1 MARSSRVD
9 ECQLWACSEHALPG
23 RSIQC
28 RVAQAC
34 ACDADREEW
43 DVRAVTER
51 DKHLPGTDALSPARS
66 VLLIGDGALPRSV
79 ELALTRAGVGVRRLR
94 RPNDREIATAMTD
107 YFDVTMVVSRD
118 DIEVLRI
125 ALVVEHARPGRRLI
139 VTVFNRTVAGQ
150 LRKTVPRCQVTSMAD
165 AVATALAGP
174 CIAEGLESLAQLP
187 GGLVGVREAGDGVEV
202 VPLQIERRGRL
213 VRALHEIRGAL
224 RPFDL
229 NARFLVAGLGG
240 FLTIL
245 ALDAV
250 VSGVAL
256 HQGPVQAFYDATK
269 ALATVASNPAVDHA
283 GPGSKLFAAVLM
295 LASLGFVAIL
305 TAGIINRLLDPRL
318 TGIVGRRAI
327 PRSDHV
333 VVVGLGQVGLR
344 LCVLLRSLGVAVVA
358 VERNPSAPTVA
369 LARDYKIPVVIGSG
383 GERTLLAKLSLDR
396 ARALAAI
403 TSDDG
408 ENIAITVA
416 ALAVRE
422 NLRVV
427 LRAGDGDVTTEIRAL
442 FNIGVVRDVH
452 RIAGDLLAAAALGIE
467 TAGAA
472 ARDGETWLVMPDGST
487 RHFNQLDATEGS
499 QHPANALT

>member
-1 MARSSRVD
+1 MAEDLNV
-9 ECQLWACSEHALPG
+9 LIAG
-23 RSIQC
+23 
-28 RVAQAC
+28 
-34 ACDADREEW
+34 
-43 DVRAVTER
+43 TE
-51 DKHLPGTDALSPARS
+51 PARS
-66 VLLIGDGALPRSV
+66 ILLIGDGALPRSV
-79 ELALTRAGVGVRRLR
+79 ERALVDAGASVRWLR
-94 RPNDREIATAMTD
+94 RPNDREIASVLTGD
-107 YFDVTMVVSRD
+107 FDVTLVVSRD

-165 AVATALAGP
+165 AVATTLAGP
-174 CIAEGLESLAQLP
+174 CIAAGLESLAQLP
-187 GGLVGVREAGDGVEV
+187 GGLVGVREAGDGIEV
-202 VPLQIERRGRL
+202 VPLRIARRGR
-213 VRALHEIRGAL
+213 VARALAQIRGAF

-229 NARFLVAGLGG
+229 SARFLVAGLSG
-240 FLTIL
+240 FITIL

-256 HQGPVQAFYDATK
+256 DQSPVQAFYDATK
-269 ALATVASNPAVDHA
+269 SLVTVASNPAVDRA
-283 GPGSKLFAAVLM
+283 GAASKLFAAVLM

-305 TAGIINRLLDPRL
+305 TAGIINRLIDRRL

-344 LCVLLRSLGVAVVA
+344 LCLLLRSLGIGVVA
-358 VERNPSAPTVA
+358 VERDPSAPAVE
-369 LARDYKIPVVIGSG
+369 LARNYKIPVILGSG
-383 GERTLLAKLSLDR
+383 AEATLLARLSLGR

-422 NLRVV
+422 DLRVV
-427 LRAGDGDVTTEIRAL
+427 LRAGDGDVTTEIRSL

-452 RIAGDLLAAAALGIE
+452 RIAGDLLAAAALGID

-472 ARDGETWLVMPDGST
+472 ARDGETWLVMTDGST
-487 RHFNQLDATEGS
+487 RRAGDLSA
-499 QHPANALT
+499 

>member
-1 MARSSRVD
+1 MI
-9 ECQLWACSEHALPG
+9 EHPDRPPDAE
-23 RSIQC
+23 
-28 RVAQAC
+28 AQ
-34 ACDADREEW
+34 
-43 DVRAVTER
+43 
-51 DKHLPGTDALSPARS
+51 ARS
-66 VLLIGDGALPRSV
+66 VLLIGAGSLARSV
-79 ELALTRAGVGVRRLR
+79 QLALTRAGATVRWLH
-94 RPNDREIATAMTD
+94 RPNDREIGAVLKD
-107 YFDVTMVVSRD
+107 DFDVTMVVSRD

-139 VTVFNRTVAGQ
+139 VTVFNRTVASQ
-150 LRKTVPRCQVTSMAD
+150 LHKAVPTCQVTSMAD
-165 AVATALAGP
+165 AVATTLAGP

-187 GGLVGVREAGDGVEV
+187 DGLAGVAEAGEGIAV
-202 VPLQIERRGRL
+202 VPLGIARRGR
-213 VRALHEIRGAL
+213 VARALHEIWGAF

-245 ALDAV
+245 ALDTV
-250 VSGVAL
+250 VTGIAL
-256 HQGPVQAFYDATK
+256 HQSPVDSFYDATK
-269 ALATVASNPAVDHA
+269 ALVTVASNPAVDRA
-283 GPGSKLFAAVLM
+283 GAGNKLFAAVLM

-305 TAGIINRLLDPRL
+305 TAGIINRLLDRRL
-318 TGIVGRRAI
+318 TGIIGRRAI

-333 VVVGLGQVGLR
+333 VVVGLGQVGMR
-344 LCVLLRSLGVAVVA
+344 LCLMLRSLGIGVVA
-358 VERNPSAPTVA
+358 VERDPSAPSVA

-383 GERTLLAKLSLDR
+383 SERTLLAKLSLGH
-396 ARALAAI
+396 ARSLAAI

-422 NLRVV
+422 DLRVV
-427 LRAGDGDVTTEIRAL
+427 LRAGDGDVTTEIRSL

-487 RHFNQLDATEGS
+487 RHIHELDAT
-499 QHPANALT
+499 

>member
-1 MARSSRVD
+1 MI
-9 ECQLWACSEHALPG
+9 EHPDRPDPLP
-23 RSIQC
+23 
-28 RVAQAC
+28 
-34 ACDADREEW
+34 DAEP
-43 DVRAVTER
+43 A
-51 DKHLPGTDALSPARS
+51 ARS
-66 VLLIGDGALPRSV
+66 VLLIGDGDLPRSV
-79 ELALTRAGVGVRRLR
+79 QLALMRAGANVRWLR
-94 RPNDREIATAMTD
+94 RPNDREIGSVLKD
-107 YFDVTMVVSRD
+107 DFDVTMVVSRD

-139 VTVFNRTVAGQ
+139 VTVFNRTVASQ
-150 LRKTVPRCQVTSMAD
+150 LHKAVPSCRVTSMAD
-165 AVATALAGP
+165 AVATTLAGP

-187 GGLVGVREAGDGVEV
+187 DGLAGVREAGDGVAV
-202 VPLQIERRGRL
+202 VPLEIHRRSRL
-213 VRALHEIRGAL
+213 ARALHEIRGAF

-240 FLTIL
+240 FLAIL

-250 VSGVAL
+250 VTGVAL
-256 HQGPVQAFYDATK
+256 HQGPADAFYDATK
-269 ALATVASNPAVDHA
+269 ALVTVDSNPAVDRA
-283 GPGSKLFAAVLM
+283 GPASKLFAALLM
-295 LASLGFVAIL
+295 LAALALVAIL
-305 TAGIINRLLDPRL
+305 TAGIINRLLDRRL

-344 LCVLLRSLGVAVVA
+344 LCLMLRGLGIPVVA
-358 VERNPSAPTVA
+358 VERDPSAPSVA

-383 GERTLLAKLSLDR
+383 GERGLLAKLSLGH
-396 ARALAAI
+396 ARSLAAI

-422 NLRVV
+422 DLRVV
-427 LRAGDGDVTTEIRAL
+427 LRAGDGDVTTEIRSL

-467 TAGAA
+467 TVGAA
-472 ARDGETWLVMPDGST
+472 ARDGETWLVMPDGGT
-487 RHFNQLDATEGS
+487 RHFNELDATDASAPSPVFEHDP
-499 QHPANALT
+499 Q

>member
-1 MARSSRVD
+1 
-9 ECQLWACSEHALPG
+9 
-23 RSIQC
+23 
-28 RVAQAC
+28 
-34 ACDADREEW
+34 
-43 DVRAVTER
+43 VTE
-51 DKHLPGTDALSPARS
+51 DLNLPIAGTEPARS

-79 ELALTRAGVGVRRLR
+79 ELALARAGASVRWMR
-94 RPNDREIATAMTD
+94 RPNDREIASVLTGD
-107 YFDVTMVVSRD
+107 FDVTLVVSRD

-150 LRKTVPRCQVTSMAD
+150 LRKAVPKCQVTSMAD
-165 AVATALAGP
+165 AVATTLAGP

-187 GGLVGVREAGDGVEV
+187 DGLVGVREAGDGIEV
-202 VPLQIERRGRL
+202 VPLRVHRRGRV
-213 VRALHEIRGAL
+213 VRALHGIRGAF

-229 NARFLVAGLGG
+229 SARFLVAGLTG
-240 FLTIL
+240 FFIIL
-245 ALDAV
+245 ALDSVATAL
-250 VSGVAL
+250 AL
-256 HQGPVQAFYDATK
+256 HQAPVQAFYDATK
-269 ALATVASNPAVDHA
+269 SLVAVASNPAVDHA
-283 GPGSKLFAAVLM
+283 GPGSKLFASVLM
-295 LASLGFVAIL
+295 LASVGFVAIL
-305 TAGIINRLLDPRL
+305 TAGIINRLLDRRL
-318 TGIVGRRAI
+318 TGIIGRRAI

-344 LCVLLRSLGVAVVA
+344 LCLLLRSLGIGVVA
-358 VERNPSAPTVA
+358 VERDPAAPGVE
-369 LARDYKIPVVIGSG
+369 LARNYKIPVVLGSG
-383 GERTLLAKLSLDR
+383 AERSLLGRLSLDR

-422 NLRVV
+422 DLRVV
-427 LRAGDGDVTTEIRAL
+427 LRAGDGDVTTEIRSL

-472 ARDGETWLVMPDGST
+472 ARDGETWLVMTDGST
-487 RHFNQLDATEGS
+487 RHVEVLGATEA
-499 QHPANALT
+499 P

>member
-1 MARSSRVD
+1 MID
-9 ECQLWACSEHALPG
+9 HPDHPDQP
-23 RSIQC
+23 
-28 RVAQAC
+28 
-34 ACDADREEW
+34 DNDP
-43 DVRAVTER
+43 DTE
-51 DKHLPGTDALSPARS
+51 PTARS
-66 VLLIGDGALPRSV
+66 VLLIGDGDLPRSV
-79 ELALTRAGVGVRRLR
+79 QLALVRAGANVRWLR
-94 RPNDREIATAMTD
+94 RPNDREIGVVLRD
-107 YFDVTMVVSRD
+107 DFDVTMVVSRD

-139 VTVFNRTVAGQ
+139 VTVFNRTVASQ
-150 LRKTVPRCQVTSMAD
+150 LHKAVPSCQVTSMAD
-165 AVATALAGP
+165 AVATTLAGP

-187 GGLVGVREAGDGVEV
+187 SGLAGVREAGDGVAV
-202 VPLQIERRGRL
+202 VPLRIARRGRV
-213 VRALHEIRGAL
+213 VRVLHEIRGAF

-240 FLTIL
+240 FLAIL

-250 VSGVAL
+250 VTGVAL
-256 HQGPVQAFYDATK
+256 HQGPVDAFYDATK
-269 ALATVASNPAVDHA
+269 ALVTVSSNPAVDRA
-283 GPGSKLFAAVLM
+283 GSGNKLFAALLM
-295 LASLGFVAIL
+295 LASLAFVAIL
-305 TAGIINRLLDPRL
+305 TAGIINRLRDRRL

-344 LCVLLRSLGVAVVA
+344 LCLMLRNLGIGVVA
-358 VERNPSAPTVA
+358 VEREPSAPSVA

-383 GERTLLAKLSLDR
+383 GERTLLAKLSLDH

-422 NLRVV
+422 DLRVV
-427 LRAGDGDVTTEIRAL
+427 LRAGDGDVTTEIRSL

-467 TAGAA
+467 TVGAA
-472 ARDGETWLVMPDGST
+472 ARDGETWLVMPDGSA
-487 RHFNQLDATEGS
+487 RRFNELDATGAPPPSPVFE
-499 QHPANALT
+499 HDPH

>member
-1 MARSSRVD
+1 
-9 ECQLWACSEHALPG
+9 
-23 RSIQC
+23 
-28 RVAQAC
+28 
-34 ACDADREEW
+34 
-43 DVRAVTER
+43 VTEDR
-51 DKHLPGTDALSPARS
+51 NLPNPGTEPARS

-79 ELALTRAGVGVRRLR
+79 EFALTRAGASVRWLR
-94 RPNDREIATAMTD
+94 RPNDREIASVLGGD
-107 YFDVTMVVSRD
+107 FDVTLVVSRD
-118 DIEVLRI
+118 DIEVLRV

-150 LRKTVPRCQVTSMAD
+150 LRKTVPKCQVTSMAD
-165 AVATALAGP
+165 AVATTLAGP

-187 GGLVGVREAGDGVEV
+187 DGLAGVREAGDGIEV
-202 VPLQIERRGRL
+202 VPLHVHRRGRV
-213 VRALHEIRGAL
+213 VRALHEIRGAF

-229 NARFLVAGLGG
+229 SARFLVAGLTG
-240 FLTIL
+240 FVIIL
-245 ALDAV
+245 ALDSV
-250 VSGVAL
+250 VTAL
-256 HQGPVQAFYDATK
+256 ALQQTPIEAFYDATK
-269 ALATVASNPAVDHA
+269 SLVTVASNPAVDHA
-283 GPGSKLFAAVLM
+283 GAGNKLFAAALM

-305 TAGIINRLLDPRL
+305 TAGIINRLLDRRL

-344 LCVLLRSLGVAVVA
+344 LCLLLRSLGIGVVA
-358 VERNPSAPTVA
+358 VERDPAAPGVE
-369 LARDYKIPVVIGSG
+369 LARNYKIPVVLGSG
-383 GERTLLAKLSLDR
+383 AERTLLARLSLDR

-422 NLRVV
+422 DLRVV
-427 LRAGDGDVTTEIRAL
+427 LRAGDGDVTTEIRSL

-472 ARDGETWLVMPDGST
+472 SRDGETWLVMADGST
-487 RHFNQLDATEGS
+487 RHVEVLDATEA
-499 QHPANALT
+499 P

>member
-1 MARSSRVD
+1 M
-9 ECQLWACSEHALPG
+9 
-23 RSIQC
+23 
-28 RVAQAC
+28 
-34 ACDADREEW
+34 
-43 DVRAVTER
+43 
-51 DKHLPGTDALSPARS
+51 
-66 VLLIGDGALPRSV
+66 LLIGDGALPRSV
-79 ELALTRAGVGVRRLR
+79 ELALVRAGARVRWLR
-94 RPNDREIATAMTD
+94 RPNDREIASVLTD
-107 YFDVTMVVSRD
+107 DYDVTMVVSRD
-118 DIEVLRI
+118 DIEALRI

-139 VTVFNRTVAGQ
+139 VTVFNRTVASQ
-150 LRKTVPRCQVTSMAD
+150 LRKAVPSCQVTSMAD
-165 AVATALAGP
+165 AVAATLAGP
-174 CIAEGLESLAQLP
+174 CVAEGLESLAQLP

-202 VPLQIERRGRL
+202 VPLHVRRRGRM
-213 VRALHEIRGAL
+213 VRALHEVRGAF

-256 HQGPVQAFYDATK
+256 HQPPVEALYDATK
-269 ALATVASNPAVDHA
+269 ALVTVDSNPAVNHA
-283 GPGSKLFAAVLM
+283 GAGDKLFAAALM
-295 LASLGFVAIL
+295 LASVGFVAIL
-305 TAGIINRLLDPRL
+305 TAGIINRLLDRRL

-344 LCVLLRSLGVAVVA
+344 LCLLLRSLRIGVVA
-358 VERNPSAPTVA
+358 VERDPVAPAVA

-422 NLRVV
+422 DLRVV
-427 LRAGDGDVTTEIRAL
+427 LRAGDGDVTTEIRSL

-467 TAGAA
+467 TVGAA
-472 ARDGETWLVMPDGST
+472 ARDGETWLVMTDGST
-487 RHFNQLDATEGS
+487 RHFTQLTATGT
-499 QHPANALT
+499 PP

>member
-1 MARSSRVD
+1 M
-9 ECQLWACSEHALPG
+9 L
-23 RSIQC
+23 I
-28 RVAQAC
+28 
-34 ACDADREEW
+34 
-43 DVRAVTER
+43 
-51 DKHLPGTDALSPARS
+51 
-66 VLLIGDGALPRSV
+66 IGDGALPRSV
-79 ELALTRAGVGVRRLR
+79 ELALARAGAKVRRLR
-94 RPNDREIATAMTD
+94 QPNDREIEAALTD
-107 YFDVTMVVSRD
+107 DLDVTMVVSRD

-150 LRKTVPRCQVTSMAD
+150 LHKAVPSCQVTSMAD
-165 AVATALAGP
+165 AVATTLAGP

-187 GGLVGVREAGDGVEV
+187 TGLVGVREAAEGIEV
-202 VPLQIERRGRL
+202 VPLHIGRRGRL
-213 VRALHEIRGAL
+213 VRALHEVRGAF

-229 NARFLVAGLGG
+229 SARFLVAGLGG
-240 FLTIL
+240 FVTIL
-245 ALDAV
+245 ALDTLV
-250 VSGVAL
+250 TGVAL
-256 HQGPVQAFYDATK
+256 HQGPVDAFYDATK
-269 ALATVASNPAVDHA
+269 ALVTVSSNPAVDRA
-283 GPGSKLFAAVLM
+283 GPGSKLFAALLI

-305 TAGIINRLLDPRL
+305 TAGIINRLLDRRL

-344 LCVLLRSLGVAVVA
+344 LCLLLRSLGIGVVA
-358 VERNPSAPTVA
+358 VERDPSAPAVA
-369 LARDYKIPVVIGSG
+369 FARDAKIPVVVGSG
-383 GERTLLAKLSLDR
+383 SERTLLAKLSLDR

-422 NLRVV
+422 DLRVV
-427 LRAGDGDVTTEIRAL
+427 LRAGDGDVTTEIRSL

-452 RIAGDLLAAAALGIE
+452 RIAGDLLAAAALGVK

-472 ARDGETWLVMPDGST
+472 ARDGETWLVMGDGST
-487 RHFNQLDATEGS
+487 RHAGELDAAGAPAGEDGS
-499 QHPANALT
+499 GGDGG

>member
-1 MARSSRVD
+1 MPERTPLRRWRT
-9 ECQLWACSEHALPG
+9 LTRIEHPPAAA
-23 RSIQC
+23 I
-28 RVAQAC
+28 
-34 ACDADREEW
+34 
-43 DVRAVTER
+43 T
-51 DKHLPGTDALSPARS
+51 ARS

-79 ELALTRAGVGVRRLR
+79 ELALVRAGAEVRRLR
-94 RPNDREIATAMTD
+94 RPNDREIASALTED
-107 YFDVTMVVSRD
+107 VDVTMVVSRD

-139 VTVFNRTVAGQ
+139 VTVFNRTVASQ
-150 LRKTVPRCQVTSMAD
+150 LHKAVPSCQVTSMAD
-165 AVATALAGP
+165 AVATTLAGP

-187 GGLVGVREAGDGVEV
+187 GGLAGVREAGEGIEV
-202 VPLQIERRGRL
+202 VPLRIGRRSRL
-213 VRALHEIRGAL
+213 VRALHEIRGAF

-256 HQGPVQAFYDATK
+256 HQGPIDAFYDATK
-269 ALATVASNPAVDHA
+269 ALLTVASNPGVDRA
-283 GPGSKLFAAVLM
+283 GGGNKLFAALLM

-305 TAGIINRLLDPRL
+305 TAGIINHLLDRRL

-344 LCVLLRSLGVAVVA
+344 LCLLLRSLGIGVVA
-358 VERNPSAPTVA
+358 VERDPSAQAVGF
-369 LARDYKIPVVIGSG
+369 ARDARIPVVIGSG
-383 GERTLLAKLSLDR
+383 TERTLLARLCLDR

-422 NLRVV
+422 DLRVV
-427 LRAGDGDVTTEIRAL
+427 LRAGDGDVTTEIRSL

-452 RIAGDLLAAAALGIE
+452 RIAGDLLAAAALGVE

-472 ARDGETWLVMPDGST
+472 ARDGETWLVMADGSA
-487 RHFNQLDATEGS
+487 RHVSELEGADVPPGIGES
-499 QHPANALT
+499 GGDTG